1 MKIILIGAVYSS
13 AAFLNTLLETRE
25 TVSGVITLDETTGRK
40 RHSDYADLAPI
51 CSAAGIP
58 CHQLTSDSDIA
69 TIVETDPPDLLLV
82 WGWSRL
88 IPKAVLKT
96 AKIGCIGFHPAPLPN
111 GRGRHPLIWSIIL
124 GLAETHVNFFEL
136 TDTADEGQILASA
149 SVRLDDTE
157 TARSLMEKTIR
168 AAQTLIPSM
177 FRSIAN
183 KGYFTGKPQSN
194 YSVESW
200 RKRNPAD
207 GRIDFRMSATH
218 IDRLVRALSEP
229 YPGADAMHCHGEI
242 AKVWHVETIEEN
254 AALNFTEP
262 GRVVEIIAGAPLV
275 RCGDGALIIRQ
286 HDFSSNIERGT
297 WFC

>member
-1 MKIILIGAVYSS
+1 MKTILIGAVNSS
-13 AAFLNTLLETRE
+13 AAFLNTLLATNE

-51 CSAAGIP
+51 CSTAGIP
-58 CHQLTSDSDIA
+58 CYQLPSDNDIA

-88 IPKAVLKT
+88 IPETVLNT

-124 GLAETHVNFFEL
+124 GLAETRVNFFEL

-149 SVRLDDTE
+149 SVRLDDAE

-168 AAQTLIPSM
+168 AAQTLIPDLVQ
-177 FRSIAN
+177 SIAN
-183 KGYFTGKPQSN
+183 NGHLTGKPQSN
-194 YSVESW
+194 SSMESW

-229 YPGADAMHCHGEI
+229 YPGADAMHCHGET
-242 AKVWHVETIEEN
+242 AKVWHVEIMEEN
-254 AALNFTEP
+254 ASLNLIEP
-262 GRVVEIIAGAPLV
+262 GRVIGIVAGAPLV
-275 RCGDGALIIRQ
+275 RCGDGALVLKQ

>member
-1 MKIILIGAVYSS
+1 MKTILIGAVNSS
-13 AAFLNTLLETRE
+13 AALLNTVLATDE

-51 CSAAGIP
+51 CSTAGIP
-58 CHQLTSDSDIA
+58 CHQLTSDKDIS
-69 TIVETDPPDLLLV
+69 TIVEKDPPDLLLV

-124 GLAETHVNFFEL
+124 GLAETRVNFFEL

-157 TARSLMEKTIR
+157 TARSLMEKTTR
-168 AAQTLIPSM
+168 AAQTLIRGL
-177 FRSIAN
+177 FQSIAKN
-183 KGYFTGKPQSN
+183 GRLIGKTQLN
-194 YSVESW
+194 YCVESW

-229 YPGADAMHCHGEI
+229 YPGADAIHCHGET
-242 AKVWHVETIEEN
+242 AKVWRVETMEEN
-254 AALNFTEP
+254 AALNFIEP
-262 GRVVEIIAGAPLV
+262 ISISLDDDRL
-275 RCGDGALIIRQ
+275 C
-286 HDFSSNIERGT
+286 
-297 WFC
+297 